1 MDTNL
6 QDPDD
11 PAANSDMEMVEI
23 LEMVEKE
30 LHVENLAPDELPLE
44 NVLMEEVAK
53 HRQQLN
59 HGDLSN
65 ERQVDP
71 GYDLLPA
78 PVSNIKKLWRK
89 KGPLRGFLNKKDK
102 RTVSDWVR
110 LTDIDP
116 VDFWPL
122 INGKHATEQSIA
134 VSMFFGLIDTKKNMS
149 RL

>member
-11 PAANSDMEMVEI
+11 PAAMSDMEMVEI

-53 HRQQLN
+53 HRHQLY
-59 HGDLSN
+59 HGGLSN
-65 ERQVDP
+65 KRQVNP
-71 GYDLLPA
+71 GYNLLPA
-78 PVSNIKKLWRK
+78 PVPNIKELWGK

-102 RTVSDWVR
+102 RTVSTWVR
-110 LTDIDP
+110 LADTDPIDFYP
-116 VDFWPL
+116 R
-122 INGKHATEQSIA
+122 INGKHAI
-134 VSMFFGLIDTKKNMS
+134 
-149 RL
+149 